1 MGGGAYLHNVGKR
14 RNSTAPEMT
23 FRHTLQVISTWRR
36 VADVAQRNHFRL
48 AGPEILANP
57 WTPVSIPLR
66 CEKARILGVIC
77 ESSIRSSLGVV
88 SSDRIIGKAGGT

>member
-66 CEKARILGVIC
+66 CEKARIDPRRYLRVLY
-77 ESSIRSSLGVV
+77 SLLA
-88 SSDRIIGKAGGT
+88 RRCLK